1 MSCNVI
7 GVGSISCC
15 KSCCI
20 TAIKEKVMND
30 TKNPEMGKQCLDG
43 MMENIGKVIQ
53 LGSFT
58 GSIVFFLLVKYAGI
72 FNQ

>member
-1 MSCNVI
+1 
-7 GVGSISCC
+7 
-15 KSCCI
+15 
-20 TAIKEKVMND
+20 MND